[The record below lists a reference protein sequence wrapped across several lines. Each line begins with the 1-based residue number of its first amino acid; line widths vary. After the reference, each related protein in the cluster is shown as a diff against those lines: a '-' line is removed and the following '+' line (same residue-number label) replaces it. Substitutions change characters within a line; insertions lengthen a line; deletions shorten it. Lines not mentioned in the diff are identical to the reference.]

1 MQAVKVAGRSHA
13 LGGRIGKGGEGE
25 VYGIEGQ
32 PDGAVKIYRQ
42 ELRAQREPKVRA
54 MVDAA
59 LAATTKLVAFPSAIA
74 TDAKGSFVGF
84 LMRLVSGYRPLHEL
98 YSPKS
103 RRTAF
108 PSADYRFIV
117 RTALNVARA
126 VAQVHQTGCV
136 IGDFNHSGVLVS
148 TDATVALID
157 ADSFQFS
164 ASGGRYACVVG
175 VPDFTPPELHGAD
188 LRTVERT
195 KAHDNFGLA
204 VALFH
209 LLAMG
214 KHPYAGRFAGGDI
227 SMSDAIAQNR
237 FAFSQ
242 TRKAETRTTS
252 PPASITLSDLPQPV
266 AAAFEAAFGTNP
278 AARPDA
284 ATWVHLLK
292 QLETGLSHCPKV
304 KSHYFPSAAG
314 MCTWCR
320 IVEQS
325 AINMFPDLQVRPIH
339 VATGGPFDLE
349 RILAQVRAVRLPEA
363 EALLPKVAERSGEPS
378 EAVRKAKGALRGSK
392 TLGIAA
398 LIGAVGGFAYASA
411 LAIVWI
417 GIGIFGLVKLFGGS
431 VEQAPFRRA
440 YEQADQ
446 RARKAEL
453 ACLQR
458 IGLSEL
464 VTVREDVERWIVE
477 YRRADEDLNR
487 ELARLKSTREAR
499 QRDAFLDRFAIR
511 RAGLSGIGPAKTATL
526 ASYGVETA
534 ADVTAARVRAVPG
547 FGEALT
553 AKMLA
558 WRRGHEAKFRYDP
571 TPDAS
576 DIQAENAVRSAS
588 ASKRSELQG
597 RIRSGAGALQSGP
610 QMLTARAQQ
619 PDPAL
624 TAALQ
629 ARVEAASDLRHL
641 GMNVPAAPPI
651 SFAKAATTNAGA
663 VATPRQPPAAGAAPA
678 SAGSTTNCP
687 QCGSRMIRR
696 TARKGA
702 RSGRQ
707 FWGCSRYPVCRG
719 TRN

>member
-1 MQAVKVAGRSHA
+1 MQTVKVAGRSHA
-13 LGGRIGKGGEGE
+13 LGKRIGKGGEGE
-25 VYGIEGQ
+25 VYAIDGQ

-54 MVDAA
+54 MVDAT
-59 LAATTKLVAFPSAIA
+59 LAGATKLVAFPSAIA
-74 TDAKGSFVGF
+74 TDVRGAFIGF
-84 LMRLVSGYRPLHEL
+84 LMRLVSGYQPLHEL

-108 PSADYRFIV
+108 PTADYRFIV
-117 RTALNVARA
+117 RAALNVARA

-148 TDATVALID
+148 SDATVALID

-164 ASGGRYACVVG
+164 ASGKRYACVVG

-242 TRKAETRTTS
+242 ARQAETRTTP
-252 PPASITLSDLPQPV
+252 PPASITLSDLPDPV
-266 AAAFEAAFGTNP
+266 ARAFEAAFGTNP

-292 QLETGLSHCPKV
+292 ELEAGLSHCTKV

-314 MCTWCR
+314 KCTWCR

-325 AINMFPDLQVRPIH
+325 AIDMFPDLQMRPIH
-339 VATGGPFDLE
+339 SSSGTPFDLE
-349 RILAQVRAVRLPEA
+349 RILAQIRAVRLPEA
-363 EALLPKVAERSGEPS
+363 NTLLPKIGDRSGERS
-378 EAVRKAKGALRGSK
+378 EAVRTAESAVQGSK
-392 TLGIAA
+392 ALGLVA
-398 LIGAVGGFAYASA
+398 LVGAVAGFAYFSA

-417 GIGIFGLVKLFGGS
+417 GIGMFGLVKLFGAS

-453 ACLQR
+453 AFLQR
-458 IGLSEL
+458 IGLTEL
-464 VTVREDVERWIVE
+464 TSVRDDVERWITA
-477 YRRADEDLNR
+477 YRRVDEDLNR

-511 RAGLSGIGPAKTATL
+511 RANIAGIGAAKTATL
-526 ASYGVETA
+526 ASFGVETA
-534 ADVTAARVRAVPG
+534 ADVTEPKVRAVPG

-558 WRRGHEAKFRYDP
+558 WRRGHEAKFRYNP
-571 TPDAS
+571 TPDPS
-576 DIQAENAVRSAS
+576 DIQAENAVRSA
-588 ASKRSELQG
+588 AADKRSELQVK
-597 RIRSGAGALQSGP
+597 IRSGAAALQTGP
-610 QMLTARAQQ
+610 QLLATRAGQ

-629 ARVEAASDLRHL
+629 ARADAARDLREL
-641 GMNVPAAPPI
+641 GMSVPTPAPINLAKPAAAPSPVKPRY
-651 SFAKAATTNAGA
+651 AP
-663 VATPRQPPAAGAAPA
+663 ATP
-678 SAGSTTNCP
+678 SVAGSMPTCP
-687 QCGSRMIRR
+687 QCGSRMVRR
-696 TARKGA
+696 TARKGP

-707 FWGCSRYPVCRG
+707 FWGCSRYPSCRG

>member
-1 MQAVKVAGRSHA
+1 MQTVKVAGRSHA
-13 LGGRIGKGGEGE
+13 LGKRIGKGGEGE

-74 TDAKGSFVGF
+74 TDARGAFVGF
-84 LMRLVSGYRPLHEL
+84 LMRLVSGYQPLHEL

-148 TDATVALID
+148 SDATVALID

-164 ASGGRYACVVG
+164 ASGKRYACVVG

-188 LRTVERT
+188 LRTAERT

-242 TRKAETRTTS
+242 NRTAETRTTP
-252 PPASITLSDLPQPV
+252 PPASITLSDLPPPV

-292 QLETGLSHCPKV
+292 ELEAGLSHCTKV
-304 KSHYFPSAAG
+304 RSHYFPSAAG
-314 MCTWCR
+314 KCTWCR

-325 AINMFPDLQVRPIH
+325 AIDMFPDLQMRPLH
-339 VATGGPFDLE
+339 ASPGAPFDLE
-349 RILAQVRAVRLPEA
+349 RILAQIRAVRLPEA
-363 EALLPKVAERSGEPS
+363 GSLLPKVGERSGEAS
-378 EAVRKAKGALRGSK
+378 EAVRKAKSAVQGSK
-392 TLGIAA
+392 ALGVVA
-398 LIGAVGGFAYASA
+398 LVGAVAGFAYASA

-453 ACLQR
+453 AFLQR
-458 IGLSEL
+458 IGLTEL
-464 VTVREDVERWIVE
+464 ASVREDVERWIAE

-487 ELARLKSTREAR
+487 ELTRLKSTREAR
-499 QRDAFLDRFAIR
+499 QRDAFLDRFVIR
-511 RAGLSGIGPAKTATL
+511 RANIAGIGAAKTATL

-534 ADVTAARVRAVPG
+534 ADVTAAKVRAVPG

-558 WRRGHEAKFRYDP
+558 WRRGHEAKFRYNP

-576 DIQAENAVRSAS
+576 DIQAENAVRSAA

-597 RIRSGAGALQSGP
+597 KIRSGAAALQTGP
-610 QMLTARAQQ
+610 QLLASRAGQ

-624 TAALQ
+624 TAALE
-629 ARVEAASDLRHL
+629 ARADAARDLRQL
-641 GMNVPAAPPI
+641 GMAVPTPAPINLAKPAAVAPSPVRPRY
-651 SFAKAATTNAGA
+651 AP
-663 VATPRQPPAAGAAPA
+663 ATPSAVGSAP
-678 SAGSTTNCP
+678 TCP
-687 QCGSRMIRR
+687 QCGSRMVRR
-696 TARKGA
+696 TARKGPRA
-702 RSGRQ
+702 GRQ
-707 FWGCSRYPVCRG
+707 FWGCSRYPTCRG